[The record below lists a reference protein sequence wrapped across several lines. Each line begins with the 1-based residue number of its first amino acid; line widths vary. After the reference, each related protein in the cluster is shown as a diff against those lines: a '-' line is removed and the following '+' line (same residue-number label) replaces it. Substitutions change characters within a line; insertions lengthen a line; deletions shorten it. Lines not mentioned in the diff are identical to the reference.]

1 MLYFIVNRCAG
12 TGKGEEVWKLA
23 KKCLKESVIEY
34 KAYDTKYEGHAT
46 KIATKLCELPVD
58 KVAIVVVGGDGTI
71 NEVLNGITDFQKV
84 QLGVIPSGSG
94 NDFAKGLHIKKDIS
108 ANITQIDLHRR
119 TGNVRDIDL
128 GMVIYEGCERPR
140 VFGISSGIGLDAIV
154 CKRALK
160 SRLKA
165 FLNRLHLGKLTYI
178 FITVH
183 SLFSMDTADL
193 SMELERRVNGSED
206 LYKVEGH
213 MKKLIF
219 LAAMNLRAEG
229 GGVPMAPK
237 ANGSNGCLSLSSASS
252 VPKWKTFFCLPVLM
266 AAKQNIIKGFD
277 LHCVNKATLRLS
289 KPMTL
294 HADGEYCGEVTEVVF
309 ECLPG
314 LLQLLN

>member
-23 KKCLKESVIEY
+23 KKCLKESVIDY
-34 KAYDTKYEGHAT
+34 KAYETKYEGHAT

-160 SRLKA
+160 SRLKS

-183 SLFSMDTADL
+183 SLFSMDTADIF
-193 SMELERRVNGSED
+193 MELERRVNGSED

-237 ANGSNGCLSLSSASS
+237 ASGTNGCLSLSSASS
-252 VPKWKTFFCLPVLM
+252 IPKWKTFFCLPVLM
-266 AAKQNIIKGFD
+266 AAKQNFIKGFD

-294 HADGEYCGEVTEVVF
+294 HADGEYCGDVTEVVF

>member
-23 KKCLKESVIEY
+23 KKCLKESVIDY
-34 KAYDTKYEGHAT
+34 KAYETKYEGHAT

-160 SRLKA
+160 SWLKT

-183 SLFSMDTADL
+183 SLFSMDTADIF
-193 SMELERRVNGSED
+193 MELERRVNGSED

-237 ANGSNGCLSLSSASS
+237 ASGTNGCLSLSSASAI
-252 VPKWKTFFCLPVLM
+252 PKWKTFFCLPVLM
-266 AAKQNIIKGFD
+266 AAKQNFIKGFD

-294 HADGEYCGEVTEVVF
+294 HADGEYCGDVTEVVF